1 MLLFSLLRP
10 AVGLH
15 LVRGNVYVALLGS
28 SSRGW
33 LCAQHL
39 IEVIIHIVVVVMA
52 HSVAIVHIIHSL
64 RLKKTG
70 VRTCER
76 HLNFCPKF

>member
-1 MLLFSLLRP
+1 M
-10 AVGLH
+10 GLH
-15 LVRGNVYVALLGS
+15 LVRGNVDVALLGS

-52 HSVAIVHIIHSL
+52 HSVAIVHIVHSL
-64 RLKKTG
+64 RLKKTRLEYAEG
-70 VRTCER
+70 I
-76 HLNFCPKF
+76 